1 VRVIDDSEGLDGAD
15 AGLFVGQFVVAVAV
29 AAAVQAA
36 ARRAVVVLGVDFEE
50 VVQHDH

>member
-1 VRVIDDSEGLDGAD
+1 MRRINKRGLDGAD
-15 AGLFVGQFVVAVAV
+15 AGLFVGQFVGGGGGVVVAV
-29 AAAVQAA
+29 QA

>member
-1 VRVIDDSEGLDGAD
+1 MRRINKRGLDGAD
-15 AGLFVGQFVVAVAV
+15 AGLFVGQFVGGGGVVVAV
-29 AAAVQAA
+29 QA